1 MNKPYLPMTDEI
13 AIELVKQWIKPDNP
27 PLGMPFGWTQPNDD
41 STIILGSV
49 YSCNYEKN
57 LYDLLI
63 NEIYNPR
70 LGKWGG
76 YEIELKQSL
85 DITKRV
91 LRILKENKI
100 NIRTN
105 KITLHDVLFNAEEIS
120 TTFNELD
127 NEEKCMFRL
136 SIMCLNTMTNGHNLA
151 IEYLEYLAHNH
162 FGDNTDND
170 KNWIIYESEYSDYKD
185 DILQILAE
193 SPENLGIMLDYNSPE
208 YDLKGLNVAR
218 DYPEEYQYIQDI
230 ENRYNDNY
238 EYDLLQDVFKVD
250 LRSYERQEI
259 LEFLTWCIG
268 WIKEEYATGNLTLT
282 YAEDIDS
289 KPLKQ
294 WLYQYANQT
303 ILPTFEN
310 LD

>member
-1 MNKPYLPMTDEI
+1 MTNEI

-41 STIILGSV
+41 STITLGNV
-49 YSCNYEKN
+49 YSCNYERN

-63 NEIYNPR
+63 NEVHTYDYDKYQFIY
-70 LGKWGG
+70 KT
-76 YEIELKQSL
+76 ELCQSL
-85 DITKRV
+85 DVTKRI
-91 LRILKENKI
+91 LRILKEHHKDIKKDKI
-100 NIRTN
+100 I
-105 KITLHDVLFNAEEIS
+105 LHDAIFNAEHIS
-120 TTFNELD
+120 TEFNNLD
-127 NEEKCMFRL
+127 NSEKCMYRL

-151 IEYLEYLAHNH
+151 CEYLEYLAHNH
-162 FGDNTDND
+162 FGDNPNND
-170 KNWIIYESEYSDYKD
+170 KNWTIYESEYSDYKD

-193 SPENLGIMLDYNSPE
+193 SPENLGIMLDYDSPG
-208 YDLKGLNVAR
+208 YDLKGLNVDQ
-218 DYPEEYQYIQDI
+218 DYSEEYQYIQDI
-230 ENRYNDNY
+230 ENRYNDDY

-250 LRSYERQEI
+250 LRSYERDEI
-259 LEFLTWCIG
+259 LQFLAWCIG
-268 WIKEEYATGNLTLT
+268 WIKEEYKTGNLTFT

-294 WLYQYANQT
+294 WVYQYANQT